1 MQRAKSLP
9 DKLDKIKIEIELPYS
24 ESDPGKLHN
33 IKPWKIIFRREKA
46 LFFQRKRKIEKNLN
60 KRGRPKRLRW
70 SPMEEWIGK
79 VQTKHI
85 EPDTKGYEKIPWTT
99 EELQNNE
106 GGEEKIKLEVDP
118 ANLMLELSISEDKIK
133 N

>member
-1 MQRAKSLP
+1 MNQFHL
-9 DKLDKIKIEIELPYS
+9 
-24 ESDPGKLHN
+24 LH
-33 IKPWKIIFRREKA
+33 
-46 LFFQRKRKIEKNLN
+46 
-60 KRGRPKRLRW
+60 
-70 SPMEEWIGK
+70 
-79 VQTKHI
+79 
-85 EPDTKGYEKIPWTT
+85 KGYEKIPWTT